1 MTINVTQSQNAM
13 RRVPAH
19 SATIRPALR
28 PGPPAGRP
36 MLRPRPM
43 PGRAMRAAFIGPA
56 TPAPVASVRHLLPI
70 EDPVARLPG
79 GSSSRA
85 LLPPAPAIPS
95 LPSATVAPS
104 VDVPVAA
111 LPIRLPAPEPQPGAN
126 ALALRGEYW
135 EVRYQGATAVL
146 EDSRGLRYI
155 ALLIRDAHAPNGPL
169 HAKELAALA
178 TGQRPETTELEAHDQ
193 VLDAVARQQLTA
205 RLADIA
211 AERDRACAR
220 EDFTR
225 AAELDAEHERITA
238 ELVHG
243 ARRGAFND
251 AAERARKAVAKAISD
266 AVARIATHPELA
278 PLASHLTAAIRKGQW
293 LSYSDSTT
301 WDVDFRPPLPRR

>member
-1 MTINVTQSQNAM
+1 
-13 RRVPAH
+13 
-19 SATIRPALR
+19 
-28 PGPPAGRP
+28 
-36 MLRPRPM
+36 MLRPRAM
-43 PGRAMRAAFIGPA
+43 PGRAMRAAFIAPGNPGPI
-56 TPAPVASVRHLLPI
+56 ASARQPFAI
-70 EDPVARLPG
+70 EEQQVARLPG
-79 GSSSRA
+79 GSPSRA
-85 LLPPAPAIPS
+85 LLPPATAIPS
-95 LPSATVAPS
+95 LPSETVAPP
-104 VDVPVAA
+104 VPVAA
-111 LPIRLPAPEPQPGAN
+111 PPIALAAPAAQPSAN

-135 EVRYQGATAVL
+135 EVRYQGASAVL

-193 VLDAVARQQLTA
+193 VLDAVARQQLIA

-211 AERDRACAR
+211 AERDRACAV

-225 AAELDAEHERITA
+225 AAQLDAEHERITA

-251 AAERARKAVAKAISD
+251 GAERARKAVAKAISD

-301 WDVDFRPPLPRR
+301 WNVDFRPPLPRK